1 MPGGNRRV
9 KGASVTDA
17 FEAEVSA
24 LAGEINQQVA
34 RVREAF
40 GELSALEHTARSA
53 DGMVTVTVGRHGQLR
68 GVELNPRAYRN
79 LSPTQL
85 ADAIMRQANAATA
98 AVSEQ
103 SRQLLDPLMPDGLP
117 YEDVFGERVTLD
129 AFFPGPVEP
138 AQ

>member
-1 MPGGNRRV
+1 M
-9 KGASVTDA
+9 ADA

-68 GVELNPRAYRN
+68 GIELNPRAFRN
-79 LSPTQL
+79 LSPSQL
-85 ADAIMRQANAATA
+85 ADAIMQQANAATA

-117 YEDVFGERVTLD
+117 YEDVFGERATLD

-138 AQ
+138 AP

>member
-1 MPGGNRRV
+1 M
-9 KGASVTDA
+9 ADA

-40 GELSALEHTARSA
+40 GELSALERTARSA

-68 GVELNPRAYRN
+68 GIELNPRAFRN
-79 LSPTQL
+79 LSPSQL
-85 ADAIMRQANAATA
+85 ADAIMQQANAATA

-117 YEDVFGERVTLD
+117 FEDVFGERATLD

-138 AQ
+138 AP

>member
-1 MPGGNRRV
+1 M
-9 KGASVTDA
+9 ADA

-68 GVELNPRAYRN
+68 GIELNPRAYRN

-85 ADAIMRQANAATA
+85 ADAIMQQANAATA

-103 SRQLLDPLMPDGLP
+103 SRQLLDPLMPDNLP
-117 YEDVFGERVTLD
+117 YEDVFGERATLD

-138 AQ
+138 AP

>member
-1 MPGGNRRV
+1 M
-9 KGASVTDA
+9 ADA

-53 DGMVTVTVGRHGQLR
+53 DGMVSVTVGRHGQLR
-68 GVELNPRAYRN
+68 GVELNPRAYRS

-85 ADAIMRQANAATA
+85 AEAIMRQANEATA

-103 SRQLLDPLMPDGLP
+103 SRQLLNPLMPDGVP
-117 YEDVFGERVTLD
+117 YEEVFGERATLD
-129 AFFPGPVEP
+129 AFFPSPVEP
-138 AQ
+138 AP